1 MTAASVTSSIS
12 GSRGLLAGEL
22 VDSLIEAVVLP
33 ADPLA
38 RSAVVCDLINE
49 LCDAVDWL
57 HATEPQSNGSR
68 AEETASLRQLVVAAH
83 DHQLRMR
90 TLCNGA
96 SRNGSER

>member
-33 ADPLA
+33 PDPLA

-57 HATEPQSNGSR
+57 HATEPQSNGSP
-68 AEETASLRQLVVAAH
+68 EETASLRELVIAAH